1 WGSVGRAHWSFN
13 QPTRA
18 HMTSHFTYNEY
29 PLVVEKI
36 SVLDEKGVRT
46 LDDWEWIHGNAE
58 HSWGILH

>member
-1 WGSVGRAHWSFN
+1 
-13 QPTRA
+13 
-18 HMTSHFTYNEY
+18 MTSHFTYNEY